1 MNSKEKNNI
10 TFNDFA
16 DSKFTA
22 VVGGQD
28 KVNPDKQINL
38 IELISI
44 LSNSTIRKISAA
56 LRACKDPAARTKL
69 KAKLPYFT
77 PYGSFSYRNNNSIL
91 SYNKNILA
99 VDIDNIPDAEVLIV
113 LNIIKSNKACIL
125 AYISAKGKGVK
136 ALIHVN
142 YANEPDPIADHYNLL
157 STNSEYLNSI
167 LGISNWKLDK
177 AQLKLS
183 QPFFMFNADGLYYN
197 LNTEPLI
204 LKLSKS
210 LFKERKAT
218 TAKEKQLQADYKPS
232 YVPEELKPAIIEQLQ
247 NICTNDFINKLN
259 HDPKAARHPQ
269 IYKAKA
275 VAEVMHYA
283 DLSEQQK
290 IFKSCY
296 AAIVLLYG
304 SEAEAE
310 AANAYKSLLSV
321 WSNAACKKNESI
333 ETILSKGAEK

>member
-22 VVGGQD
+22 VVGGQE

-38 IELISI
+38 IELIAI
-44 LSNSTIRKISAA
+44 LSNPAIRKLSAA
-56 LRACKDPAARTKL
+56 LRACKDPAARAKL

-99 VDIDNIPDAEVLIV
+99 VDIDAIPDSEVPIV
-113 LNIIKSNKACIL
+113 FNIIKNNKACIL

-136 ALIHVN
+136 ALIHVD

-167 LGISNWKLDK
+167 LGITNWKLDK

-197 LNTEPLI
+197 LNTEPLM

-210 LFKERKAT
+210 LFKERKAVI
-218 TAKEKQLQADYKPS
+218 AKEKQLQADYKPS
-232 YVPEELKPAIIEQLQ
+232 YVPEELKPAVKQELQ
-247 NICTNDFINKLN
+247 NIFTNDFLNKLN
-259 HDPKAARHPQ
+259 QDPKAARHPQ
-269 IYKAKA
+269 IYKVKA

-290 IFKSCY
+290 IFKDCY
-296 AAIVLLYG
+296 AAIVSLYG
-304 SEAEAE
+304 SDAEAD
-310 AANAYKSLLSV
+310 AANAYKSFLAV
-321 WSNAACKKNESI
+321 WSNAVCKKNEAI
-333 ETILSKGAEK
+333 ESILSKGVEK

>member
-22 VVGGQD
+22 VVGGQE

-38 IELISI
+38 IELIAI
-44 LSNSTIRKISAA
+44 LSNPAIRKLSAA
-56 LRACKDPAARTKL
+56 LRACKDPAARAKL

-99 VDIDNIPDAEVLIV
+99 VDIDAIPDSEVPIV
-113 LNIIKSNKACIL
+113 FNIIKNNKACIL

-136 ALIHVN
+136 ALIHVD

-167 LGISNWKLDK
+167 LGITNWKLDK

-210 LFKERKAT
+210 LFKERKAVM
-218 TAKEKQLQADYKPS
+218 AKEKQLQAEYKPS
-232 YVPEELKPAIIEQLQ
+232 YVPEELKPAVTKELQ
-247 NICTNDFINKLN
+247 NIFTNDFLRKLN

-269 IYKAKA
+269 IYKVKA

-283 DLSEQQK
+283 DLSEQQNF
-290 IFKSCY
+290 FKGCY

-304 SEAEAE
+304 SEEEAD
-310 AANAYKSLLSV
+310 AANAYKSFLAV
-321 WSNAACKKNESI
+321 WSNAVCKKNEAI
-333 ETILSKGAEK
+333 ESILSKGVEK

>member
-22 VVGGQD
+22 VVGGQE

-38 IELISI
+38 IELIAI
-44 LSNSTIRKISAA
+44 LSNPAIRKLSAA
-56 LRACKDPAARTKL
+56 LRACKDPAARAKL

-99 VDIDNIPDAEVLIV
+99 VDIDAIPDSEVPIV
-113 LNIIKSNKACIL
+113 FNIIKNNKACIL
-125 AYISAKGKGVK
+125 AYISAKAKGVK
-136 ALIHVN
+136 ALIHVD

-167 LGISNWKLDK
+167 LGITNWKLDK

-210 LFKERKAT
+210 LFKERKAVI
-218 TAKEKQLQADYKPS
+218 AKEKQLQADYKPS
-232 YVPEELKPAIIEQLQ
+232 YVPEELKPAVTKELQ
-247 NICTNDFINKLN
+247 NIFTNDFLRKLN

-269 IYKAKA
+269 IYKVKA

-283 DLSEQQK
+283 DLSEQQNF
-290 IFKSCY
+290 FKGCY

-304 SEAEAE
+304 SEEEAE
-310 AANAYKSLLSV
+310 AANAYKSLLAV
-321 WSNAACKKNESI
+321 WSNAACKKNEAI
-333 ETILSKGAEK
+333 ESILSKGAEK

>member
-22 VVGGQD
+22 VVGGQE

-38 IELISI
+38 IELIAI
-44 LSNSTIRKISAA
+44 LSNPAIRKLSAA
-56 LRACKDPAARTKL
+56 LRACKDPAARAKL

-99 VDIDNIPDAEVLIV
+99 VDIDAIPDSEVPIV
-113 LNIIKSNKACIL
+113 FNIIKNNKACIL
-125 AYISAKGKGVK
+125 AYISAKAKGVK
-136 ALIHVN
+136 ALIHVD

-167 LGISNWKLDK
+167 LGITNWKLDK

-210 LFKERKAT
+210 LFKERKAVM
-218 TAKEKQLQADYKPS
+218 AKEKQLQAEYKPS
-232 YVPEELKPAIIEQLQ
+232 YVPEELKPAVTKELQ
-247 NICTNDFINKLN
+247 NIFTNDFLRKLN

-269 IYKAKA
+269 IYKVKA

-283 DLSEQQK
+283 DLSEQQNF
-290 IFKSCY
+290 FKGCY

-304 SEAEAE
+304 SEEEAD
-310 AANAYKSLLSV
+310 AANAYKSFLAV
-321 WSNAACKKNESI
+321 WSNAACKKNEAI
-333 ETILSKGAEK
+333 ESILSKGVEK

>member
-1 MNSKEKNNI
+1 MSLAEKNNI

-22 VVGGQD
+22 VVGGSD

-38 IELISI
+38 IELIAI
-44 LSNSTIRKISAA
+44 LSNPAIRKLSVA
-56 LRACKDPAARTKL
+56 LRACKDPADKDKL

-77 PYGSFSYRNNNSIL
+77 PYGSFSYRKNTSII

-99 VDIDNIPDAEVLIV
+99 VDIDKIPDTEVPIV
-113 LNIIKSNKACIL
+113 FNIIKNNKACIL

-136 ALIHVN
+136 ALINVD

-157 STNSEYLNSI
+157 STNAKYINQI
-167 LGISNWKLDK
+167 LGINNWPLDK

-197 LNTEPLI
+197 LNTEPLQ

-210 LFKERKAT
+210 LFKERKAVI
-218 TAKEKQLQADYKPS
+218 AKEKQLQADYKPS
-232 YVPEELKPAIIEQLQ
+232 YVPEELKPAVTKELQ
-247 NICTNDFINKLN
+247 NILGNDFLNKLN

-269 IYKAKA
+269 IYKVKA

-283 DLSEQQK
+283 DLADQQK
-290 IFKSCY
+290 FFKDCY

-304 SEAEAE
+304 SDAEAD
-310 AANAYKSLLSV
+310 AANAYKSFLDV
-321 WSNAACKKNESI
+321 WSNAVCKKNEAI
-333 ETILSKGAEK
+333 ESILSKGVTK

>member
-22 VVGGQD
+22 VVGGQE

-38 IELISI
+38 IELIAI
-44 LSNSTIRKISAA
+44 LSNPAIRKISAA
-56 LRACKDPAARTKL
+56 LRACKDPAARAKL

-99 VDIDNIPDAEVLIV
+99 IDIDNIPDSEVPIV
-113 LNIIKSNKACIL
+113 FNIIKNNKACIL
-125 AYISAKGKGVK
+125 AYISAKAKGVK
-136 ALIHVN
+136 ALIHVD

-167 LGISNWKLDK
+167 LGITNWKLDK

-210 LFKERKAT
+210 LFKEKKAI
-218 TAKEKQLQADYKPS
+218 TAKQKQLQADFKPTD
-232 YVPEELKPAIIEQLQ
+232 VPAELQPAVNKELQ
-247 NICTNDFINKLN
+247 NILTNDFLNKLN

-269 IYKAKA
+269 IYKVKA
-275 VAEVMHYA
+275 VAEAIHYA
-283 DLSEQQK
+283 DKEQQQK
-290 IFKSCY
+290 IFKDCY
-296 AAIVLLYG
+296 AAIVSLYG
-304 SEAEAE
+304 SDAEAD
-310 AANAYKSLLSV
+310 AANAYKSFLDV
-321 WSNAACKKNESI
+321 WNNAAPIENETIKS
-333 ETILSKGAEK
+333 ILSKGVEK

>member
-22 VVGGQD
+22 VVGGQE

-38 IELISI
+38 IELIAI
-44 LSNSTIRKISAA
+44 LSNPAIRKLSAA
-56 LRACKDPAARTKL
+56 LRACKDPAARAKL

-99 VDIDNIPDAEVLIV
+99 VDIDAIPDSEVPIV
-113 LNIIKSNKACIL
+113 FNIIKNNKACIL

-136 ALIHVN
+136 ALIHVD

-167 LGISNWKLDK
+167 LGITNWKLDK

-210 LFKERKAT
+210 LFKERKAVM
-218 TAKEKQLQADYKPS
+218 AKEKQLQAEYKPS
-232 YVPEELKPAIIEQLQ
+232 YVPEELKPAVTKELQ
-247 NICTNDFINKLN
+247 NIFTNDFLRKLN

-269 IYKAKA
+269 IYKVKA

-283 DLSEQQK
+283 DLSEQQNF
-290 IFKSCY
+290 FKGCY

-304 SEAEAE
+304 SEEEAD
-310 AANAYKSLLSV
+310 AANAYKSFLAV
-321 WSNAACKKNESI
+321 WSNAACKKNEAI
-333 ETILSKGAEK
+333 ESILSKGVEK

>member
-22 VVGGQD
+22 VVGGQE

-38 IELISI
+38 IELIAI
-44 LSNSTIRKISAA
+44 LSNPAIKKLSAA
-56 LRACKDPAARTKL
+56 LRACKDPAARAKL

-99 VDIDNIPDAEVLIV
+99 VDIDAIPDSEVPIV
-113 LNIIKSNKACIL
+113 FNIIKNNKACIL
-125 AYISAKGKGVK
+125 AYISAKAKGVK
-136 ALIHVN
+136 ALIHVD

-167 LGISNWKLDK
+167 LGITNWKLDK

-197 LNTEPLI
+197 LNTEPLQ

-210 LFKERKAT
+210 LFKERKAV
-218 TAKEKQLQADYKPS
+218 S
-232 YVPEELKPAIIEQLQ
+232 
-247 NICTNDFINKLN
+247 
-259 HDPKAARHPQ
+259 
-269 IYKAKA
+269 
-275 VAEVMHYA
+275 
-283 DLSEQQK
+283 
-290 IFKSCY
+290 
-296 AAIVLLYG
+296 
-304 SEAEAE
+304 
-310 AANAYKSLLSV
+310 
-321 WSNAACKKNESI
+321 
-333 ETILSKGAEK
+333 

>member
-22 VVGGQD
+22 VVGGSD

-38 IELISI
+38 IELIAI
-44 LSNSTIRKISAA
+44 LSNPAIRKLSAA
-56 LRACKDPAARTKL
+56 LRACKDPADKDKL

-77 PYGSFSYRNNNSIL
+77 PYGSFSYRKNTSII

-99 VDIDNIPDAEVLIV
+99 VDIDKIPDSEVSIV
-113 LNIIKSNKACIL
+113 FNIIKNNKACIL

-136 ALIHVN
+136 ALINVD

-157 STNSEYLNSI
+157 STNAKYINQI
-167 LGISNWKLDK
+167 LGINNWPLDQ

-197 LNTEPLI
+197 LNTEPLK

-210 LFKERKAT
+210 LFKEKKVIT
-218 TAKEKQLQADYKPS
+218 EQIKQLQKDFKPTII
-232 YVPEELKPAIIEQLQ
+232 PAELQPAVNEALFDIY
-247 NICTNDFINKLN
+247 TYDFFRTLN
-259 HDPKAARHPQ
+259 HNERAARHPQ
-269 IYKAKA
+269 IYKAKS
-275 VAEVMHYA
+275 VAEVAHYA
-283 DLSEQQK
+283 DKETQAKL
-290 IFKSCY
+290 FKDCY
-296 AAIVLLYG
+296 AAIVSLYG
-304 SEAEAE
+304 SDAEAD
-310 AANAYKSLLSV
+310 AANAYKSFLDV
-321 WSNAACKKNESI
+321 WNNAAPIEN
-333 ETILSKGAEK
+333 ETIKSILSRGVEK